1 MPPAAGVKE
10 GSIKHSPSTAELL
23 AHLEAR
29 MPVQAATLR
38 RWGNL
43 TCLCADFLH
52 PGKRP

>member
-29 MPVQAATLR
+29 MPIQAATLR
-38 RWGNL
+38 RCENL
-43 TCLCADFLH
+43 TCLCAALLH
-52 PGKRP
+52 PGKWP